1 MKTRAP
7 FFLLIAYLMFTS
19 FVFKSEDID
28 IWTKQTPVHQAIA
41 FEKSLNKE
49 LNLIS
54 MNVSLSES
62 IYPLVNKYNLANP
75 VIVKREQTGFLPLHA
90 EYFFSKSD
98 SVIRFISYNW
108 ERESFGN
115 FFKKQEMWKEES
127 GKLKAYNAEYEKIK
141 SALMVKLGKPNA
153 QDLEPQI
160 TKSDSGR
167 GDYFTRRTTWE
178 NDEFHAQ
185 LTMIF
190 ESMTYRIRWNY
201 YWKN

>member
-1 MKTRAP
+1 MKIHAP
-7 FFLLIAYLMFTS
+7 FFSLIAYLIFTS
-19 FVFKSEDID
+19 FTFKSDGID

-62 IYPLVNKYNLANP
+62 IYPLVNKYDLDNP
-75 VIVKREQTGFLPLHA
+75 VIVKREQAGFLPLHA

-115 FFKKQEMWKEES
+115 FFKKQEIWKEES

-141 SALMVKLGKPNA
+141 ADLMVKLGKPNA

-167 GDYFTRRTTWE
+167 GDYFTRETTWE